1 MATMTV
7 GLSEAKANLGRITSE
22 VNRTGE
28 PITVFK
34 NNKPWV
40 VIYPATVPETIS
52 NQETLAAMDEA
63 DRMFQEGVRYDNFVD
78 MMAALKKAVD
88 DV

>member
-1 MATMTV
+1 MTV
-7 GLSEAKANLGRITSE
+7 GLSEAKANLGKITSE

-28 PITVFK
+28 PVTVFK

-40 VIYPATVPETIS
+40 VIYPASTPETVT
-52 NQETLAAMDEA
+52 NPETLAAMDEA
-63 DRMFQEGVRYDNFVD
+63 DCMLQEGARYDNVVD
-78 MMAALKKAVD
+78 MLAALKKAVR